1 MVLEVTVR
9 GFKNPNNSSLGSR
22 NPLAK
27 QIRGTPWRTRV
38 IRCKKGKG
46 SYFRK
51 GRSKRSFFYFYFT
64 HDVNLVIERVIIS
77 YDKNERE
84 FFKGRKL
91 RYSDI
96 RCIINSTGNNFPK
109 LTKVKSPV
117 LSLSVKQ
124 SHRQK
129 GIVR

>member
-1 MVLEVTVR
+1 MEQAVMAR

-27 QIRGTPWRTRV
+27 QIRKPPWRTRV
-38 IRCKKGKG
+38 IRCRKGKG

-64 HDVNLVIERVIIS
+64 HAVNLVIGRVIIS
-77 YDKNERE
+77 YDKNRN
-84 FFKGRKL
+84 RK
-91 RYSDI
+91 
-96 RCIINSTGNNFPK
+96 NFPK
-109 LTKVKSPV
+109 LTEVKSPV

-124 SHRQK
+124 K
-129 GIVR
+129 P

>member
-27 QIRGTPWRTRV
+27 QIRSTPWRTRV

-64 HDVNLVIERVIIS
+64 HAVNLVIERAIIS
-77 YDKNERE
+77 YDKNRS
-84 FFKGRKL
+84 RKK
-91 RYSDI
+91 
-96 RCIINSTGNNFPK
+96 FPK
-109 LTKVKSPV
+109 LTQVKSPV

-129 GIVR
+129 GIVK